1 MTIQNQKKILFQI
14 QILISLITIT
24 FQSHNLR
31 VLQSTTT
38 ITFSDS
44 SITDSNSLA
53 TISGTTLTITTA
65 GTYTITGTCSSGN
78 IIVSDSLS
86 NVILILSGLTLTSSS
101 NIPISIGS
109 SSSVNI
115 QLEGTSTI
123 TDSETSSS
131 SCSGIAIGSSSS
143 LVISGSGTLFITG
156 NCLDG
161 INGAASASVTMNSG
175 NVTITANQYGISAY
189 GSISITGG
197 SLTIT
202 SVKTGIISQPLASDT
217 SSNGS
222 ISISGGTVKVT
233 TSSTSSDGIQ
243 AANSLSITSGT
254 IDVKVSDGYEDSNY
268 DYSTMT
274 CVGIY
279 ANNTLNTN
287 KSPTFTITGGTINI
301 NAPGSGISSSGTLTI
316 TGGTITIYSA
326 NDALHADSVLTLG
339 KSSGSES
346 DYTINIQN
354 SYEGIEALTINMY
367 SGTIN
372 IYSTDDGINAQTAD
386 SYDTIDETDD
396 QGGQSGP
403 GGQGGQSGPG
413 GQGGAPG
420 GNRLLL
426 NKNNKRRLDD
436 TPSINLYGGKLYL
449 NADGDG
455 LDSNGNLYIYGGT
468 IEVWGAAS
476 GNDDEP
482 FDHDGDLKI
491 YGGTIFAGG
500 TKGTEYL
507 HDGIDAI
514 EQNYIYSNGTTIS
527 SGSSISVF
535 NSGSSQYIHF

>member
-1 MTIQNQKKILFQI
+1 
-14 QILISLITIT
+14 
-24 FQSHNLR
+24 
-31 VLQSTTT
+31 
-38 ITFSDS
+38 
-44 SITDSNSLA
+44 
-53 TISGTTLTITTA
+53 
-65 GTYTITGTCSSGN
+65 
-78 IIVSDSLS
+78 
-86 NVILILSGLTLTSSS
+86 
-101 NIPISIGS
+101 
-109 SSSVNI
+109 
-115 QLEGTSTI
+115 
-123 TDSETSSS
+123 
-131 SCSGIAIGSSSS
+131 
-143 LVISGSGTLFITG
+143 
-156 NCLDG
+156 
-161 INGAASASVTMNSG
+161 
-175 NVTITANQYGISAY
+175 
-189 GSISITGG
+189 
-197 SLTIT
+197 
-202 SVKTGIISQPLASDT
+202 
-217 SSNGS
+217 
-222 ISISGGTVKVT
+222 
-233 TSSTSSDGIQ
+233 
-243 AANSLSITSGT
+243 
-254 IDVKVSDGYEDSNY
+254 
-268 DYSTMT
+268 MT

-403 GGQGGQSGPG
+403 GGQGG
-413 GQGGAPG
+413 APG

-514 EQNYIYSNGTTIS
+514 EQNYIYSNGTSIS
-527 SGSSISVF
+527 SGSSISVS
-535 NSGSSQYIHF
+535 NSASSVYTTTAPKNADYLFYSDSNTNSSFTFYVGSSSISTTYGTAISDDSSTDSDSESDSDSEGGFIKVYLLTLIFIFGIF

>member
-86 NVILILSGLTLTSSS
+86 NVTLILSGLTLTSSS

-161 INGAASASVTMNSG
+161 INGAASASVTMNAG
-175 NVTITANQYGISAY
+175 NVIINAAQYGISAY
-189 GSISITGG
+189 GSISVTDG
-197 SLTIT
+197 SLTIS

-222 ISISGGTVKVT
+222 ISISGGTVSVIT
-233 TSSTSSDGIQ
+233 TSTSSDGIQ
-243 AANSLSITSGT
+243 AANSLSI
-254 IDVKVSDGYEDSNY
+254 
-268 DYSTMT
+268 
-274 CVGIY
+274 
-279 ANNTLNTN
+279 
-287 KSPTFTITGGTINI
+287 
-301 NAPGSGISSSGTLTI
+301 SS
-316 TGGTITIYSA
+316 GTITIQ
-326 NDALHADSVLTLG
+326 V
-339 KSSGSES
+339 S
-346 DYTINIQN
+346 D
-354 SYEGIEALTINMY
+354 G
-367 SGTIN
+367 
-372 IYSTDDGINAQTAD
+372 
-386 SYDTIDETDD
+386 
-396 QGGQSGP
+396 
-403 GGQGGQSGPG
+403 
-413 GQGGAPG
+413 
-420 GNRLLL
+420 
-426 NKNNKRRLDD
+426 
-436 TPSINLYGGKLYL
+436 
-449 NADGDG
+449 
-455 LDSNGNLYIYGGT
+455 
-468 IEVWGAAS
+468 
-476 GNDDEP
+476 
-482 FDHDGDLKI
+482 
-491 YGGTIFAGG
+491 
-500 TKGTEYL
+500 
-507 HDGIDAI
+507 
-514 EQNYIYSNGTTIS
+514 
-527 SGSSISVF
+527 
-535 NSGSSQYIHF
+535 